1 MIDPLKNGRYYLI
14 KKREIYEDEDSKSRQ
29 EKRIGS
35 YPSENDRIL
44 CSSYIMVWRVMASFI
59 LWWLSMIYES
69 FYHID
74 NHKYNVL

>member
-44 CSSYIMVWRVMASFI
+44 CSSYIMV
-59 LWWLSMIYES
+59 
-69 FYHID
+69 
-74 NHKYNVL
+74 